1 MMPHKLEDFLIA
13 YRLLQ
18 RHGHYD
24 QRPGHIARSHTV
36 NAIASAYAEESL
48 GMIPVPEEMPGF
60 IHNWGERRV
69 WVRGM
74 FFRDERVFA
83 RQYVSMPQSAED
95 HADDIFVLMIER
107 DSLRLIPLGPVPIHR
122 LTGRETPRS
131 TEYYLQDIQ
140 AALNEEGDGDLFS
153 LLQPGGR

>member
-1 MMPHKLEDFLIA
+1 MPHKLEDFLIA

-24 QRPGHIARSHTV
+24 GRRTGHLARSHTV

-48 GMIPVPEEMPGF
+48 GMMAVPEETISF
-60 IHNWGERRV
+60 IHYLGERRV

-74 FFRDERVFA
+74 ALRDGYVHA
-83 RQYVSMPQSAED
+83 RHFVSMPQPAED
-95 HADDIFVLMIER
+95 HADDLFILLIESN
-107 DSLRLIPLGPVPIHR
+107 SLRLTALGPVPIHR

-131 TEYYLQDIQ
+131 TQYYLQEIQ
-140 AALNEEGDGDLFS
+140 ATLNEEGNDDLFS
-153 LLQPGGR
+153 LLQPDGH